1 MEWSLSD
8 DRPIWVQLCEQLRR
22 RIVSGVYPP
31 GTKLPSVRELA
42 ADAGVNPNTMQ
53 RALTELERDGLVY
66 SQRTAGRFV
75 TEDKAMIETAKRA
88 LAERHITAFLDAM
101 TRLGYRREEVINML
115 RQEITEGGNGDVSL
129 AV

>member
-1 MEWSLSD
+1 MLFRS
-8 DRPIWVQLCEQLRR
+8 
-22 RIVSGVYPP
+22 
-31 GTKLPSVRELA
+31 
-42 ADAGVNPNTMQ
+42 GVNPNTMQ

-88 LAERHITAFLDAM
+88 LAERHINAFLDAM
-101 TRLGYRREEVINML
+101 TRLGYRREEVISML
-115 RQEITEGGNGDVSL
+115 RQEIAEGGNGDVSV

>member
-8 DRPIWVQLCEQLRR
+8 DRPIWVQLCAQLRR

-53 RALTELERDGLVY
+53 RALTQLESDGLAVAN
-66 SQRTAGRFV
+66 RTAGRVV
-75 TEDKAMIETAKRA
+75 TDDIAAIETIRHRMAKEIVA
-88 LAERHITAFLDAM
+88 KFYTAVGE
-101 TRLGYRREEVINML
+101 LGYS
-115 RQEITEGGNGDVSL
+115 RQEAAALLKEEGSYE
-129 AV
+129 

>member
-22 RIVSGVYPP
+22 RIVSGLYPP

-53 RALTELERDGLVY
+53 RALTQLESDGLAVAN
-66 SQRTAGRFV
+66 RTAGRMV
-75 TEDKAMIETAKRA
+75 TDDIAAIEAIRRRMAREIVDRFYTAVG
-88 LAERHITAFLDAM
+88 E
-101 TRLGYRREEVINML
+101 LGYSRQDAAALLKVEEYH
-115 RQEITEGGNGDVSL
+115 E
-129 AV
+129 